1 MCFDRL
7 LNLGV
12 SKKDDVNRVRLIR
25 QINGLNL
32 FYTVVALSVGIISFL
47 FLKDS
52 LGGYLLGWVQLFAT
66 VLYATNLLINRK
78 KFHDFVRHST
88 LIFFELHLFL
98 CAILTG
104 VYESSVLLVFV
115 LYPLLAALVEVSIF
129 QHLFFAFFQFGLVLI
144 FRFRFPEAAM
154 EFNNLMGTAD
164 AYYHILRIMGLFYFP
179 VMGSVIMKIIFTE
192 NLNARIKQKNMI
204 EELNRV
210 HEKLKVYTEA
220 LKDESIRLKA
230 EVNVA
235 KEIQAMVLPGIED
248 ISLLNEHDVACI
260 MRPATEVGGDYFD
273 IIKTDKELI
282 FGIGDVTGHGLASGL
297 IMMMAQT
304 AIRALVESPYLEFK
318 DYLPTLN
325 SVLYANINRI
335 NANRNMTLSLVSY
348 EGNGRYLST
357 GQHEFFLIYRASTK
371 TVEINDTLDD
381 GFFIGMIDSVS
392 TFNKIK
398 EFSLEEGDILLLFS
412 DGITEAENIYGE
424 QFGLDRLIE
433 NFQKYSNEP
442 VEKIKDKLIMKIY
455 NYIGP
460 REILDDIS
468 LMVIKQRK
476 YV

>member
-1 MCFDRL
+1 MFFDKM
-7 LNLGV
+7 LNLGI
-12 SKKDDVNRVRLIR
+12 STGDDVNRVRLIR

-32 FYTVVALSVGIISFL
+32 FYTFVALSVAFISFL
-47 FLKDS
+47 FLRNS
-52 LGGYLLGWVQLFAT
+52 LGGFLLGWVQVFAT
-66 VLYATNLLINRK
+66 ILYASNLLVNRR
-78 KFHDFVRHST
+78 KFHNFVRHST

-98 CAILTG
+98 CSLLTG
-104 VYESSVLLVFV
+104 VYDSPVLLVFV

-129 QHLFFAFFQFGLVLI
+129 QHLFFGFIQFGLVLF
-144 FRFRFPEAAM
+144 FRFSFPDAAM
-154 EFNNLMGTAD
+154 EFNNLMGTAED
-164 AYYHILRIMGLFYFP
+164 YYHILRIMGLFYFP
-179 VMGSVIMKIIFTE
+179 VMGSVIMKIIFSE
-192 NLNARIKQKNMI
+192 NLKARIKQKNMI

-210 HEKLKVYTEA
+210 HEKLKDYAEA

-235 KEIQAMVLPGIED
+235 KDIQAMVLPGIDD
-248 ISLLNEHDVACI
+248 ISLLDEHEVACI
-260 MRPATEVGGDYFD
+260 MRPASEVGGDYYD
-273 IIKTDKELI
+273 IIKTDNELV

-304 AIRALVESPYLEFK
+304 AIRALVESPYMDFK

-348 EGNGRYLST
+348 EGNGKYLST
-357 GQHEFFLIYRASTK
+357 GQHEFFLIYRSNTNSIE
-371 TVEINDTLDD
+371 VNDTLDD
-381 GFFIGMIDSVS
+381 GFFIGMLDSIT
-392 TFNKIK
+392 TFNKIR
-398 EFSLEEGDILLLFS
+398 EFTLNEGDILLLFS
-412 DGITEAENIYGE
+412 DGITEAENIHGE
-424 QFGLDRLIE
+424 QFGLERLID
-433 NFQKYSNEP
+433 NFHKYSSEP

-468 LMVIKQRK
+468 LMVIKQGK